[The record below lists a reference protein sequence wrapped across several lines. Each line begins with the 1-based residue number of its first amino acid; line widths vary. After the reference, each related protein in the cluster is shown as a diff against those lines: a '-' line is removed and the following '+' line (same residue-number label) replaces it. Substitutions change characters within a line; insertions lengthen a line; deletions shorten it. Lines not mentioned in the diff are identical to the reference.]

1 MKSNQLK
8 ARTQNV
14 TICKKSPLVY
24 YTNRVIVLVMPFYAG
39 VTPNR
44 VTEQAWIVDES
55 ACLSEVLSYAS
66 ERTLSNKLTCSH
78 SNG

>member
-24 YTNRVIVLVMPFYAG
+24 YTNRPSYAFLRRRH
-39 VTPNR
+39 PKPCDR
-44 VTEQAWIVDES
+44 EQAWIVDES